1 MFSDNAK
8 FNENLGKNLAPGN
21 IKRRIKA
28 NLVLTL
34 VKLQICLTF
43 FIYNENMSFI
53 SEHQCKLQL

>member
-1 MFSDNAK
+1 MFSDSAA
-8 FNENLGKNLAPGN
+8 FNENLGKNFAPGN

-43 FIYNENMSFI
+43 FIYSENMSFI
-53 SEHQCKLQL
+53 SEH